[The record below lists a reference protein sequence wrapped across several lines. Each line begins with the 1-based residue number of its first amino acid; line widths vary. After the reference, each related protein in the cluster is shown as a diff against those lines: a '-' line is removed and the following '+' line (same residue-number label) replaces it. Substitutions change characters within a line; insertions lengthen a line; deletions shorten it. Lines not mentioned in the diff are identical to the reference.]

1 MKNVYVVMFDH
12 GMCLEHKGIFS
23 SEAKAQKF
31 LDTFYPENK
40 FEHRSFYSKIVEVE
54 LDKAV
59 DF

>member
-1 MKNVYVVMFDH
+1 MFDH